1 MSKKK
6 EVLENCGN
14 GYKQSKEKDKQT
26 SLFYLLTSFNT
37 NRNNKQFAIRIVR
50 ENNEYLQK
58 IIKLCILNWVYA
70 LLF

>member
-14 GYKQSKEKDKQT
+14 AYKQNKEKDKQT
-26 SLFYLLTSFNT
+26 SLFYLLSSFNT

-58 IIKLCILNWVYA
+58 IIRLCILNWVYA